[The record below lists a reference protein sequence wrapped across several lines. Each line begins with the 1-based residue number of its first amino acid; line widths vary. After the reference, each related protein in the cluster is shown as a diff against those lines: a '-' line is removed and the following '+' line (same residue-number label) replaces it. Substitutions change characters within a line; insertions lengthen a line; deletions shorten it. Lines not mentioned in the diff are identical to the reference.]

1 MDDTGKQFPFHEE
14 MRTIFS
20 RRIDRSLAIEKKK
33 GKGVQGESKEWMNED
48 DDQERDDDDEEEEE
62 DDEYEQNALE
72 ERGKK
77 KRKVA
82 DKRRSGV
89 ELEVKLALH
98 AIVKQQMEMQTR
110 WVKQSEAREAER
122 REKEEKW
129 RRTMIS
135 LCEERL
141 ALTKQWRER
150 EEERNARAEARA
162 ERQNSLITAI
172 LTKLAEDER

>member
-1 MDDTGKQFPFHEE
+1 MDDAGKQFPFHEE

-20 RRIDRSLAIEKKK
+20 RRNDRSLAIEKKK
-33 GKGVQGESKEWMNED
+33 GKGVQGEGKEWMNED
-48 DDQERDDDDEEEEE
+48 DEERDDDGEDEEE

-72 ERGKK
+72 ERSKK
-77 KRKVA
+77 KRKVV
-82 DKRRSGV
+82 DKRRSV

-110 WVKQSEAREAER
+110 WIKESEAREAER
-122 REKEEKW
+122 KEKEEKW
-129 RRTMIS
+129 RRAMIN

-150 EEERNARAEARA
+150 EEQRNARAEARV
-162 ERQNSLITAI
+162 ERQHSLITAI

>member
-1 MDDTGKQFPFHEE
+1 MDDAGKQFPFHEE

-20 RRIDRSLAIEKKK
+20 QRVDRSLTVENKR
-33 GKGVQGESKEWMNED
+33 GKGVHGEGKEWMNED
-48 DDQERDDDDEEEEE
+48 DEERDDDDEEEEE
-62 DDEYEQNALE
+62 DDEYGKNVLE
-72 ERGKK
+72 EKSKK

-82 DKRRSGV
+82 DKRRSI

-98 AIVKQQMEMQTR
+98 TIVKQQMEMQNR
-110 WVKQSEAREAER
+110 WVKESEAREAER

-129 RRTMIS
+129 RCTMIN
-135 LCEERL
+135 LCKERL

-150 EEERNARAEARA
+150 EEQRNAHAEARA
-162 ERQNSLITAI
+162 ERQHSLITAI